1 MTDEPVPE
9 RLRPDLRGAGLRVD
23 VYRPCKGRD
32 WVSATQERFLSCSEG
47 NKDVR
52 IAPLGIAKECYPA
65 VLAFSVLDAAAASVV
80 LLLIGKS
87 FHPDV
92 PGWYAGHHRH
102 DAARRGLER
111 SRGPANAEYSEGGG
125 AALRALPWM
134 RRIPWIGC
142 DFGTDHVRLPLN
154 VRGA

>member
-1 MTDEPVPE
+1 LGFGNT
-9 RLRPDLRGAGLRVD
+9 RTR
-23 VYRPCKGRD
+23 
-32 WVSATQERFLSCSEG
+32 TLSCSEG

-52 IAPLGIAKECYPA
+52 IAPLGSAKECYPA

-92 PGWYAGHHRH
+92 PRWYAGHHRH
-102 DAARRGLER
+102 DAARPGLER